1 VFVTLEITGIEQLAR
16 LLSKLEAVRG
26 VISVSRR
33 LEGGRS
39 E

>member
-1 VFVTLEITGIEQLAR
+1 
-16 LLSKLEAVRG
+16 LLSRLTSVRG

-33 LEGGRS
+33 LESGGS